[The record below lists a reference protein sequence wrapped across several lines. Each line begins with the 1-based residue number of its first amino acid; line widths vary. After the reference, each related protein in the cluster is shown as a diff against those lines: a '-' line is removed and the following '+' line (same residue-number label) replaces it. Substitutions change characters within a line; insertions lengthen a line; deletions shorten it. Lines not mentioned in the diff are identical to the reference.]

1 MFMFRAKKYLAEL
14 EKYRP
19 DILEACKL
27 AILNAKDG
35 DDFINVDKELL
46 FACPDESV
54 DYAVMEKT
62 SDAVVVSLDADWSVS
77 VHGQRFGKSSDKD
90 HQGNVITGD
99 TYLHNANN
107 CYINTDEKVSC
118 RDWC

>member
-1 MFMFRAKKYLAEL
+1 GMFMFRAKKYLAEL

-35 DDFINVDKELL
+35 DDFINVDKEL
-46 FACPDESV
+46 FVACPDESV

-62 SDAVVVSLDADWSVS
+62 SDAVVVSLDADWSDVGS
-77 VHGQRFGKSSDKD
+77 WSALWEVSDKD
-90 HQGNVITGD
+90 H
-99 TYLHNANN
+99 
-107 CYINTDEKVSC
+107 
-118 RDWC
+118 